1 MRSMMKRFALP
12 MVSAALFA
20 APAAAQTQ
28 GETPMQGQGQMQM
41 QGQGQMATDFSED
54 KLKSFAEAV
63 EGIQQ
68 VARDYAPRLRDAEN
82 PQQVA
87 DLEQQAQDEMLQTV
101 QDEGLTVEEYNQIAV
116 AAQTDPQLAEEIQ
129 GYMAEGTGAAG
140 GGQSD

>member
-12 MVSAALFA
+12 MVSAALLA
-20 APAAAQTQ
+20 SPAAAQTQ
-28 GETPMQGQGQMQM
+28 GETPMQGQGE
-41 QGQGQMATDFSED
+41 MAADFSAE

-68 VARDYAPRLRDAEN
+68 VARDYAPRLRDADN
-82 PQQVA
+82 RQQVA

-116 AAQTDPQLAEEIQ
+116 AAQTDPQLAQEIQ
-129 GYMAEGTGAAG
+129 GYMTEGAGATG